1 MEIMG
6 IGSVAAITVICY
18 LIGMTVRQAPL
29 DNKWIPSI
37 VGGLGMI
44 LGVVGWRV
52 IPDYPASDIL
62 TALAVGVVSGLAST
76 GVDQLYHQLNQREH
90 VTVKI
95 PAYEMWD
102 ENGDPV
108 KEDEK

>member
-18 LIGMTVRQAPL
+18 LVGMTVRQTPL

-37 VGGLGMI
+37 VGVCGLI
-44 LGVVGWRV
+44 LGFVGWKV
-52 IPDYPASDIL
+52 IADFPASDWL

-76 GVDQLYHQLNQREH
+76 GANQVFKQFNPSDKGRI
-90 VTVKI
+90 TF
-95 PAYEMWD
+95 P
-102 ENGDPV
+102 NN
-108 KEDEK
+108 EDGE